1 MQPSRDLILRLRKR
15 DLFVCASETIL
26 DPNQSKKI
34 GTDSKKIINEII
46 KLRNKKYYVFE
57 CEKSDKIKNKNNLN
71 ISIELR
77 KQIEIIQNTDIFCR
91 IFKIGFGN
99 GNKNPVTD
107 STSFF
112 KPNKE
117 DFNDKNGVTYTSGIV
132 QSSKYYVIKLNKIE
146 FYVLLLSLI
155 FTLSSQSLLLFFL
168 LFHYSCF
175 LFSHFFNYLLFLFC
189 RELQSV
195 ASFRV
200 RRMLFTI
207 IL

>member
-46 KLRNKKYYVFE
+46 KLRNKKYFVFE

-77 KQIEIIQNTDIFCR
+77 KQIEIIKNTDIFCR

-132 QSSKYYVIKLNKIE
+132 QSSKYYVIKLNKIGYN
-146 FYVLLLSLI
+146 FVLLLL
-155 FTLSSQSLLLFFL
+155 TLLLSSQLLLLLFSLFHFLFFLFFL
-168 LFHYSCF
+168 LFNF
-175 LFSHFFNYLLFLFC
+175 LLILFF

-195 ASFRV
+195 ASIRI
-200 RRMLFTI
+200 RRMLSTI